1 MTICLNCKEAFEMND
16 EELDRVAGGL
26 ISADDEAKWKVAF
39 PHGCTVRAKHRS
51 CNCCLGV
58 FGEENREFRLIWGS
72 YRTGYALH
80 CIKCA
85 TPLRNSQNQ
94 TEWNCNPQDAFVR
107 C

>member
-1 MTICLNCKEAFEMND
+1 MSELNYEEAAFEMND
-16 EELDRVAGGL
+16 DDLDRVAGGL
-26 ISADDEAKWKVAF
+26 ISAEDEAKWKVTF

-51 CNCCLGV
+51 CNCCLAV

-94 TEWNCNPQDAFVR
+94 TEWNCNPQDAFIR